1 MIENIKKIAADERI
15 RFLVVG
21 GFNTAFGFLIFTS
34 ITLMLKHVPHGYM
47 IGLIVSQFVSNFVA
61 FYLHRKVTF
70 KAKGHAMTDFIRF
83 TMVNAVSY
91 LINLIVLPLLVNVT
105 HMNPLIAQFLILLV
119 TIMISFVGHKFFSF
133 RRTK

>member
-1 MIENIKKIAADERI
+1 
-15 RFLVVG
+15 
-21 GFNTAFGFLIFTS
+21 
-34 ITLMLKHVPHGYM
+34 M
-47 IGLIVSQFVSNFVA
+47 IGLIVSQFVSNFV
-61 FYLHRKVTF
+61 
-70 KAKGHAMTDFIRF
+70 RF

-119 TIMISFVGHKFFSF
+119 TTMISFVGHKFFSF